1 MLDRA
6 RTFLLAPTTFGTT
19 FESSSAVPKRF
30 EIGVQ
35 QRYTV
40 IMIDTNYYNTLPGK
54 RMGATA
60 LFLDSQ
66 NNLLLVKPTY
76 RPFWLLPG
84 GVIEENESPRIACL
98 REVKEELGLD
108 ISIGRLLC
116 IDYRSKESE
125 RSEVLEF
132 IFYGGVLSPK
142 DIQLIT
148 LPLAELSEYRFVS
161 LEEALL
167 LVNDR
172 LGRRLS
178 PSLHA
183 LKNNVTA
190 YLEDGRRVW

>member
-1 MLDRA
+1 MNA
-6 RTFLLAPTTFGTT
+6 
-19 FESSSAVPKRF
+19 
-30 EIGVQ
+30 Q

-40 IMIDTNYYNTLPGK
+40 TMIDTNYYNTLPRK

-60 LFLDSQ
+60 LFLDRQ

-84 GVIEENESPRIACL
+84 GVIEENESPRRACL

-108 ISIGRLLC
+108 ISIEKLLC
-116 IDYRSKESE
+116 IDYRSSDDM

-132 IFYGGVLSPK
+132 IFFGGVLSPN
-142 DIQLIT
+142 DIQRIT
-148 LPLAELSEYRFVS
+148 LPLAELSEYRFVP

-167 LVNDR
+167 LVTDR
-172 LGRRLS
+172 LGKRLS

-190 YLEDGRRVW
+190 YLEDGQRVW

>member
-1 MLDRA
+1 
-6 RTFLLAPTTFGTT
+6 
-19 FESSSAVPKRF
+19 
-30 EIGVQ
+30 
-35 QRYTV
+35 
-40 IMIDTNYYNTLPGK
+40 MIDTNYYNTLPKK
-54 RMGATA
+54 RMGASA

-84 GVIEENESPRIACL
+84 GVIEENESPHKACL
-98 REVKEELGLD
+98 REVREELGLD
-108 ISIGRLLC
+108 ISIEKLLC
-116 IDYRSKESE
+116 IDYRSADNL

-132 IFYGGVLSPK
+132 IFFGGILSPN
-142 DIQLIT
+142 DIQHIM

-172 LGRRLS
+172 LGKRLP

-190 YLEDGRRVW
+190 YLEDGWGVW